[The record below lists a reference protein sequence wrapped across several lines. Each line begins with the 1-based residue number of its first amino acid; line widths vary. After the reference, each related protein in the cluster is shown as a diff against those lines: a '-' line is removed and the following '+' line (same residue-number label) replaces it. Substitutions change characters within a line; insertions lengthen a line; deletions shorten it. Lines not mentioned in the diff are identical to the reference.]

1 MSTTTDHRGN
11 HIFHGDVSFG
21 GNMYPPD
28 GAVDDDHISSNV
40 NKRISDAKLVHRY
53 ALNHGQADGS
63 DVASETK
70 LLHIARGDGEL
81 LGFEVRPTTAPT
93 GGDKQYTVDIQKD
106 ADADGSWSS
115 LLDAVITVDS
125 SSVDD
130 TLQAATLVADPSF
143 EDGDALRIVIT
154 ASGSTGSQGQ
164 GFVAAAIVKE
174 QHA

>member
-1 MSTTTDHRGN
+1 MASDIREDRVYHGN
-11 HIFHGDVSFG
+11 VSIG
-21 GNMYPPD
+21 GNFYPPNSFLKN
-28 GAVDDDHISSNV
+28 AHVSSDAND
-40 NKRISDAKLVHRY
+40 RLSDAKLIHRY
-53 ALNHGQADGS
+53 ALNHGQADGA

-93 GGDKQYTVDIQKD
+93 GGDKQFTVDIQKD
-106 ADADGSWSS
+106 ADGGGSWSS
-115 LLDAVITVDS
+115 LLNAVITVDS

-130 TLQAATLVADPSF
+130 TLQAAVLIATPTY